1 MNITYYFQ
9 NLEAS
14 DAIKE
19 YCAKKIEK
27 LSSHFNTLTSADV
40 RCKVEKI
47 DQIVEIAINADNH
60 QFIASEKHEDMYAA
74 VDLVEAKLEKQV
86 RRHKEKVLDKKHRP
100 KE

>member
-14 DAIKE
+14 DGIKD
-19 YCAKKIEK
+19 YCSKKIEK
-27 LSSHFNTLTSADV
+27 LSAHFNTLIAADV
-40 RCKVEKI
+40 RCKVEKL

-74 VDLVEAKLEKQV
+74 VDLVEDKLEKQV

-100 KE
+100 RT